1 MKKIHRKVIQ
11 LQSSLLI
18 KLCKDIKSLKKSR
31 KDKDGGSYSY
41 TRKNRSEVI
50 TNNGT
55 TYKPTNLLVKIK
67 SLPDTKK
74 STLLRLVVG
83 IETHTK
89 YTAASSET
97 YDLGKCG
104 RRYRIYGNAYTVK
117 RLLCNSVFK
126 KKDTSQ

>member
-41 TRKNRSEVI
+41 TRKNRSEII
-50 TNNGT
+50 TNNGI

-83 IETHTK
+83 NETHAK
-89 YTAASSET
+89 YTAASSENRR
-97 YDLGKCG
+97 GKRG
-104 RRYRIYGNAYTVK
+104 RRYRIYGNVYTVK